1 MESFSKG
8 VYNIKSY
15 NEYEERRMTSLRVCF
30 IGWLFDLF
38 IITVSG
44 ISMIVK
50 KLGGLYFYPFGE
62 FFVVG
67 ARFIGVPFIH
77 LLNDEDTKNI
87 ITTEGWTKGIM
98 HSLGYYKVQSRS

>member
-8 VYNIKSY
+8 VYNNESY

-50 KLGGLYFYPFGE
+50 KLGGQYFYQFAE

-67 ARFIGVPFIH
+67 SRFIGLVF
-77 LLNDEDTKNI
+77 
-87 ITTEGWTKGIM
+87 
-98 HSLGYYKVQSRS
+98 HSFTC

>member
-8 VYNIKSY
+8 VYNNKSY

-50 KLGGLYFYPFGE
+50 KLGGQYFYPFGE

-67 ARFIGVPFIH
+67 SRFIGVPFIH
-77 LLNDEDTKNI
+77 LLNDEDTKNVI
-87 ITTEGWTKGIM
+87 ITEGWTQGIM
-98 HSLGYYKVQSRS
+98 HSLGYYKNQHQ